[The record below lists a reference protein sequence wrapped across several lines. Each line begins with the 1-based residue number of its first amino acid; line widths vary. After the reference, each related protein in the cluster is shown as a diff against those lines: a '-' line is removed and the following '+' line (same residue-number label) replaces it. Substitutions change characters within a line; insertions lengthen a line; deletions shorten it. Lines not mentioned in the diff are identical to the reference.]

1 MYEVVDTIK
10 DLEGCDIDVFIYVK
24 DTLEMI
30 QVENNYSICR
40 KMEYRE
46 TTFKFALS
54 PLLEQDN
61 KEYIP
66 LNIDKQDIAP
76 LHPKNLLIRVGGS
89 RKICLTL
96 NFYSDKMATQ

>member
-76 LHPKNLLIRVGGS
+76 LHPKDPLIRVGDPV
-89 RKICLTL
+89 K
-96 NFYSDKMATQ
+96 FA